1 MLLEVLGLRSTFW
14 CDCYCLQEE
23 NVVEKDFPLRS
34 RRGALGSGVVV
45 SATNSKA
52 ASIALAH
59 QCQVASSLLC
69 FIYIQIYIKASTRLH
84 IMALEILQTG
94 SNTKGYA

>member
-23 NVVEKDFPLRS
+23 NAVEKDFPLGS
-34 RRGALGSGVVV
+34 RRGTLRSGVVV
-45 SATNSKA
+45 NASNSQA
-52 ASIALAH
+52 ASMALAY

-69 FIYIQIYIKASTRLH
+69 SIYIKESTRLH

-94 SNTKGYA
+94 SNTKGYD